1 MILSSIAIVFAAI
14 TEIVPSGSITFY
26 VPEGVYLTPSD
37 NGSTTNTA
45 AQYYMN
51 NNNASGA
58 YTQSAT
64 ETTGRIYFN
73 SANAT
78 SVSITYS
85 FGTTGTVSGTL
96 SSSSGKLSEEIKIS
110 AGNTNQLLTWTAT
123 YKCRDGATRVATAHT
138 YIYVPN
144 KYPTG
149 AGFDVGSG
157 KNKQCYIGGLQVVWG
172 ANLSGTG
179 SYGVYDAAKLNGAG
193 LTTANN
199 QQPTNSGHISTN
211 YNPKYVNY
219 EHHVTSN
226 NASSPISETAP
237 VAYYYV
243 DSSRFSNTNQVPN
256 FRFGLTM
263 TDDERTVNTGL
274 ILKLEDSTG
283 TSVFAKYVDKNP
295 ASDVNDTNAIC
306 NEEKVLYSFS
316 GSGALCG
323 SLSPSI
329 AMSSITANGA
339 ASYRFHSYFHGNGQ
353 KNQGDCYVNVFSP
366 FTVYNVNKAT
376 LRNYYYKTC
385 IANSYQ
391 NQQEKFTSSTWSTYV
406 TRLKS
411 AGTVLGNPA
420 ASSAEVT
427 NAYNNLKTAYE
438 ALAVEKHTASAR
450 YVALNH
456 QGTIG
461 YAVKALATSKATSE
475 SITYT
480 GASNV
485 KFENSFDGY
494 KIYGYKANQSDVI
507 GTTSYS
513 SGLSGF
519 TTLNSN
525 SLTLYRADGNKAY
538 TFYYIPYD
546 YTITLDANG
555 ATQGGDASIMLSYG
569 DNFYKDTKYINKMS
583 VDMNN
588 VTVPSRTGY
597 IFDGFYD
604 ASTGGTQMIGKTG
617 YLTANA
623 SVTAYTSNTIWY
635 AHWIPISYTINY
647 IGNGATSGTMASSVH
662 EYGTAKGLSTNE
674 YKRTGYTFSGWS
686 TSSTGSAVYPNGRSV
701 LNLTVTDGDEI
712 DLYAVWTVNQYTII
726 YNGNGSTG
734 GSTASTVCTYGQSF
748 KMASNGFEKTGYVFK
763 GWATE
768 PDGEVVYSAGQKIE
782 ESLTEEAGKVI
793 LLYAVWQPTQHLIKF
808 VNYDGDVLQSALT
821 AYGSMPVYGGATPT
835 KPSTESEDF
844 TFAGWSP
851 EVSTVT
857 GEKVYTAQFISSA
870 RKYTVEFVN
879 EDGTVLQ
886 SSEVPYGTV
895 PTYDGKMPTK
905 KSDAQNEY
913 SFAGWNKEIVAVTEN
928 ATYTAKFN
936 AGVNSYLVIFK
947 NSDGSVLQQEEVA
960 YGTMPVYNK
969 EMPTKFEDEHYTY
982 AFAGWSPKV
991 SAVKGYTEYVAQFDA
1006 IPKKF
1011 DVTFKNWD
1019 GTVLKTVS
1027 VDYNT
1032 TPVYDDIPT
1041 KAATESITY
1050 TFKGWD
1056 KKIMPCA
1063 GAGEV
1068 YTAEFTESARMYKI
1082 SFVNSNGKLIWA
1094 KDFAYNTM
1102 PEFDE
1107 SYTPTRDS
1115 DAQYSYV
1122 FDGWT
1127 QELTSVTCDKTYTAK
1142 YREQLRQYTVKFV
1155 NYDGTELY
1163 SAVVDYGTVPSYNGP
1178 DPQRE
1183 GDKAYVYTFIGWN
1196 QTPKAVTGNITYTAI
1211 FGASYRKYNISFYN
1225 YDGTLLQTVST
1236 AYSKTAS
1243 YTGTTPV
1250 KPSDTEWDYTF
1261 AGWNTEIAKC
1271 TKDAEYTAVYT
1282 KTARKYTITFADE
1295 DGTVLYTKD
1304 FAYGT
1309 TPSCSLVPTKASTD
1323 EFEYTFANW
1332 GDITPV
1338 DGEKTYKAVYSES
1351 KRTYHVTFLD
1361 EDGTKLFEQDVEYG
1375 EYAKYGG
1382 EEPTKEA
1389 DEQHEY
1395 YFNGWDKDFHPIQ
1408 GEETYTATYS
1418 DSTRKY
1424 CITFLDGDLNPVQ
1437 SAYFYYGDTPVY
1449 SGATPTKEKTAQY
1462 TFTFNGKW
1470 DKELATVTGDAVY
1483 TAQFDAELN
1492 SYEIKFLNYDG
1503 TLLET
1508 KSVDYGV
1515 TPSYNN
1521 AEPEKP
1527 NDETYSYVFK
1537 GWSPELTAVTGNAE
1551 YTAQYEQI
1559 NLSYIISF
1567 VNEDGTLIKSTR
1579 VFAGEKPVYDGDEPT
1594 KASTAEFD
1602 YTFAGWDREFA
1613 EADEATTYTATYNA
1627 IRRSYDIKFLNYDG
1641 TLLKTQSVEYGTDPV
1656 YEGETPIKASTIS
1669 RDFTFA
1675 GWSPEISA
1683 VTGSRT
1689 YKAQFSET
1697 ARKYTVRFVNDDGT
1711 VLQETENEYG
1721 TKPVYTLE
1729 KPEKAATV
1737 SDTFAFAGWTP
1748 KIETVTCDITY
1759 TATYSKTTVYTVT
1772 FVDYNSDVLYS
1783 TKLVYGSYP
1792 TYGGKVPTRAADDD
1806 YVYTFSGWDKSFAR
1820 ITADTTFT
1828 AKYSTIANSFT
1839 VKFVDENGNTIQ
1851 SKNYKLGEMP
1861 AFDGTPTKDCT
1872 DKVHYTFT
1880 GWDKEITAVT
1890 GFTAYKAVFAVEEHT
1905 LAYSETK
1912 EPTCTEGGKT
1922 VYVCSDCGYMTVV
1935 ETSATGHKLG
1945 ETVIDGDRAYK
1956 ECSVCGEQ
1964 VEVELEEAQYQNN
1977 LCKYCGK
1984 YHYKYIRPDFGWLS
1998 CFISRLFDM
2007 FAEIAKKLA

>member
-1 MILSSIAIVFAAI
+1 MKKTLKSTLSVFMAALMILSSIAIVFAAI
-14 TEIVPSGSITFY
+14 TEITPSGSITFY

-51 NNNASGA
+51 NSNANGA

-96 SSSSGKLSEEIKIS
+96 SSSSGTLNSTISIS

-149 AGFDVGSG
+149 VGYDVKSDGKSG
-157 KNKQCYIGGLQVVWG
+157 DCYVGGLQVLWG

-179 SYGVYDAAKLNGAG
+179 SYGVYDAAKLNGSG
-193 LTTANN
+193 LTSADN

-211 YNPKYVNY
+211 YSPKYTNY
-219 EHHVTSN
+219 AHATAESTDSGN
-226 NASSPISETAP
+226 PTSETAP

-256 FRFGLTM
+256 FRYGLTM
-263 TDDERTVNTGL
+263 TDDENTVNTGL
-274 ILKLEDSTG
+274 ILKLENSTG
-283 TSVFAKYVDKNP
+283 TSVYATYVNQNP
-295 ASDVNDTNAIC
+295 ASDVNDTNCIADT
-306 NEEKVLYSFS
+306 EKVIYSFS
-316 GSGALCG
+316 GSGTVKGA
-323 SLSPSI
+323 LSPSI
-329 AMSSITANGA
+329 TMSSITTNGA
-339 ASYRFHSYFHGNGQ
+339 ASYRFHAFLHGNG
-353 KNQGDCYVNVFSP
+353 KKRHGDCYVNVYSP

-376 LRNYYYKTC
+376 LRDYYYKTC

-406 TRLKS
+406 TRLTS

-438 ALAVEKHTASAR
+438 ALVVEKHTASAR

-494 KIYGYKANQSDVI
+494 KIYGYKANQSDVV

-519 TTLNSN
+519 TTLSSN

-546 YTITLDANG
+546 YTISLNANG
-555 ATQGGDASIMLSYG
+555 ATQGGDASIVLSYG

-604 ASTGGTQMIGKTG
+604 ANTGGTQMIDKNG

-623 SVTAYTSNTIWY
+623 SVTAYTSDTMWY

-647 IGNGATSGTMASSVH
+647 IGNGATSGTMAPSVH

-686 TSSTGSAVYPNGRSV
+686 TSSTGSVVYPNGRGV
-701 LNLTVTDGDEI
+701 LNLTVIDGDEI
-712 DLYAVWTVNQYTII
+712 DLYAVWTVNQYTIV
-726 YNGNGSTG
+726 YVGNGSTG
-734 GSTASTVCTYGQSF
+734 GSTASTVCTYGQPF
-748 KMASNGFEKTGYVFK
+748 KIASNGFEKTGYVFK

-768 PDGEVVYSAGQKIE
+768 ADGAVVYSAGQKIE

-793 LLYAVWQPTQHLIKF
+793 YLYAVWQPTQHLIKF
-808 VNYDGDVLQSALT
+808 VNHDGDVLQSSLT
-821 AYGSMPVYGGATPT
+821 AYDSMPVYGGATPT
-835 KPSTESEDF
+835 KPSTTEEDF

-857 GEKVYTAQFISSA
+857 GAQTYTAQFTSSA
-870 RKYTVEFVN
+870 RKYTIKFLD

-895 PTYDGKMPTK
+895 PAFEGTTPEKAATAQYTYT
-905 KSDAQNEY
+905 
-913 SFAGWNKEIVAVTEN
+913 FAGWDTTPAAVTGN
-928 ATYTAKFN
+928 KNYKATYSKVTNQYEIKF
-936 AGVNSYLVIFK
+936 VNFDGTELYKVTLDYGSRVVYK
-947 NSDGSVLQQEEVA
+947 GETPTRESDEQ
-960 YGTMPVYNK
+960 YDY
-969 EMPTKFEDEHYTY
+969 
-982 AFAGWSPKV
+982 
-991 SAVKGYTEYVAQFDA
+991 
-1006 IPKKF
+1006 
-1011 DVTFKNWD
+1011 TFKNWD
-1019 GTVLKTVS
+1019 KTVLNVKADTVYTAQF
-1027 VDYNT
+1027 YNT
-1032 TPVYDDIPT
+1032 LRKYNITFKNHDGTTLAVYSTEYGTTPSYDKGTPT
-1041 KAATESITY
+1041 KPETTESVY
-1050 TFKGWD
+1050 TFAGWD
-1056 KKIMPCA
+1056 KTVAPCT
-1063 GAGEV
+1063 GEEV
-1068 YTAEFTESARMYKI
+1068 YTATFTESARPYKI
-1082 SFVNSNGKLIWA
+1082 
-1094 KDFAYNTM
+1094 T
-1102 PEFDE
+1102 
-1107 SYTPTRDS
+1107 
-1115 DAQYSYV
+1115 
-1122 FDGWT
+1122 
-1127 QELTSVTCDKTYTAK
+1127 
-1142 YREQLRQYTVKFV
+1142 FV
-1155 NYDGTELY
+1155 NYDGTVVY
-1163 SAVVDYGTVPSYNGP
+1163 SDEFDYGSTPSCPVTPTKASTV
-1178 DPQRE
+1178 
-1183 GDKAYVYTFIGWN
+1183 DK
-1196 QTPKAVTGNITYTAI
+1196 
-1211 FGASYRKYNISFYN
+1211 
-1225 YDGTLLQTVST
+1225 
-1236 AYSKTAS
+1236 
-1243 YTGTTPV
+1243 
-1250 KPSDTEWDYTF
+1250 EYTF
-1261 AGWNTEIAKC
+1261 AGWGEI
-1271 TKDAEYTAVYT
+1271 TA
-1282 KTARKYTITFADE
+1282 
-1295 DGTVLYTKD
+1295 
-1304 FAYGT
+1304 
-1309 TPSCSLVPTKASTD
+1309 
-1323 EFEYTFANW
+1323 
-1332 GDITPV
+1332 V
-1338 DGEKTYKAVYSES
+1338 DGEKTY
-1351 KRTYHVTFLD
+1351 
-1361 EDGTKLFEQDVEYG
+1361 
-1375 EYAKYGG
+1375 
-1382 EEPTKEA
+1382 
-1389 DEQHEY
+1389 
-1395 YFNGWDKDFHPIQ
+1395 
-1408 GEETYTATYS
+1408 TATYTE
-1418 DSTRKY
+1418 STRKY
-1424 CITFLDGDLNPVQ
+1424 NITFLDGDLKSIQ
-1437 SAYFYYGDTPVY
+1437 STYFYYGDTPVY
-1449 SGATPTKEKTAQY
+1449 SGAKPTKEATAQY
-1462 TFTFNGKW
+1462 TFTFNDKW
-1470 DKELATVTGDAVY
+1470 DKELAAVTGDAVY

-1515 TPSYNN
+1515 TPSYDN

-1559 NLSYIISF
+1559 KLSYIISF
-1567 VNEDGTLIKSTR
+1567 VNEDGTLIKKVR

-1602 YTFAGWDREFA
+1602 YTFAGWDKEFA

-1641 TLLKTQSVEYGTDPV
+1641 TLLKTQSVEYGTVPV
-1656 YEGETPIKASTIS
+1656 YDGETPIKGGTVQYGYV
-1669 RDFTFA
+1669 FT
-1675 GWSPEISA
+1675 GWTVDPVK
-1683 VTGSRT
+1683 VTGEASYT
-1689 YKAQFSET
+1689 AKFEEVINEYKI
-1697 ARKYTVRFVNDDGT
+1697 KFVNFDGT
-1711 VLQETENEYG
+1711 VLQESDVKYG
-1721 TKPVYTLE
+1721 DTPAYNGETPVR
-1729 KPEKAATV
+1729 AATAQY
-1737 SDTFAFAGWTP
+1737 TYAFAGWTP
-1748 KIETVTCDITY
+1748 EIDTVKGIATY
-1759 TATYSKTTVYTVT
+1759 TAKYTSTVNSYTVKFVNYDGTELYSKIL
-1772 FVDYNSDVLYS
+1772 D
-1783 TKLVYGSYP
+1783 YGSYP

-1861 AFDGTPTKDCT
+1861 VFDGTPTKDCT

-1890 GFTAYKAVFAVEEHT
+1890 GFTAYKAVFAEEEHT

-1922 VYVCSDCGYMTVV
+1922 VYVCPDCGYMTVV
-1935 ETSATGHKLG
+1935 ETSAAGHKLG
-1945 ETVIDGDRAYK
+1945 ETVIDGNRAYK

-1964 VEVELEEAQYQNN
+1964 VEVDLEEAQYQNN

-1998 CFISRLFDM
+1998 CFISRLFDL